1 MSDVTLLAEVTTF
14 LRQRHGQFIA
24 GERQA
29 GNGTNFSVTN
39 PATGKIIADVVS
51 ATPAQAEEAM
61 QSARR
66 GLMSGVKCQ
75 RYNAAHYC

>member
-51 ATPAQAEEAM
+51 ATL
-61 QSARR
+61 RR
-66 GLMSGVKCQ
+66 QKRPCRAPDGRLMSGVKCQ

>member
-29 GNGTNFSVTN
+29 RKRHELLG
-39 PATGKIIADVVS
+39 
-51 ATPAQAEEAM
+51 
-61 QSARR
+61 
-66 GLMSGVKCQ
+66 
-75 RYNAAHYC
+75 H

>member
-1 MSDVTLLAEVTTF
+1 M
-14 LRQRHGQFIA
+14 A

-61 QSARR
+61 
-66 GLMSGVKCQ
+66 
-75 RYNAAHYC
+75 

>member
-51 ATPAQAEEAM
+51 ATP
-61 QSARR
+61 
-66 GLMSGVKCQ
+66 
-75 RYNAAHYC
+75 